1 MQMLQPSSLNDG
13 ASACSSLER
22 QLSDLDK
29 LTTSQLRTLWQKQYQ
44 VQVPMSL
51 SRDLLIRFIAHRLQE
66 EELGGLGKAMLRRL
80 ETIAS
85 RLRDPDP
92 TSQQGAAS
100 LKPGTTLIR
109 EWNGTTYTVLVLED
123 GFELE
128 GVRYPSLTKVAAAI
142 SGIHRSGR
150 AFFGL
155 KSRLTRFEEQ
165 GRGLV
170 AREVERE

>member
-1 MQMLQPSSLNDG
+1 MLQPSFPNDG
-13 ASACSSLER
+13 ASACRTLER

-29 LTTSQLRTLWQKQYQ
+29 LTISQLRAHWQKQYQ

-66 EELGGLGKAMLRRL
+66 VELGGLGKATLRRL

-85 RLRDPDP
+85 RLRDPDA
-92 TSQQGAAS
+92 TGQQGAVS

-109 EWNGTTYTVLVLED
+109 EWNSTTYTVLVLED

-128 GVRYPSLTKVAAAI
+128 GVQYPSLTKVAAAI
-142 SGIHRSGR
+142 SGLHRSGP

-155 KSRLTRFEEQ
+155 KSRLTRFQEQ
-165 GRGLV
+165 GRGLGNPGGR
-170 AREVERE
+170 A